1 MCFPLVYTQ
10 VATLVTYTFLLM
22 CIIGRQY
29 ITPANNLNPEYACD
43 LYFPIFTVMQVVFYV
58 GWFKV
63 SVTVNVDLQN

>member
-1 MCFPLVYTQ
+1 
-10 VATLVTYTFLLM
+10 M